1 MTKDTKCDISK
12 FFSKSKRARFGRVS
26 FFFGGGGGGGSRAD
40 LHVGEILIFSEFLTN

>member
-26 FFFGGGGGGGSRAD
+26 FFFLGGGGESRAD
-40 LHVGEILIFSEFLTN
+40 LQVGEILIFSEFLTN

>member
-26 FFFGGGGGGGSRAD
+26 FFLGGGGSRAD

>member
-26 FFFGGGGGGGSRAD
+26 FFWGGGSRAD